1 MKKATQSMV
10 KTFGYSNRAVIGRSV
25 MTGVLGLS
33 AAVGL
38 TPVLWAQEE
47 GGTTVEGL
55 EVVQEVGETV
65 TLSIELGESGVLRS
79 TQDGQPVQETQT
91 TASAFVIGNALQEG
105 EETAPKGM
113 IVMSSESVD
122 GGAPVISSFSLAAP
136 GMGPGAGGFSFGA
149 AGGPDMNFKL
159 GSELNFGGMP
169 FVDTSDWGNL
179 LNIPSIREELDVM
192 DAQFSEI
199 TKARQEMQKSIKE
212 QINQI
217 MEGGFDPS
225 KAKEMAEMIRKQ
237 RESAETAVRE
247 QLLPGQVQRLREVAL
262 RLKQKQVG
270 TVGLLAE
277 KDVKEALGI
286 DSEQLTS
293 LKAKAKELEEEM
305 QKRIEA
311 LRKKAQEELI
321 RELKPEQQ
329 EKLKKML
336 GKEFDANS
344 VQAPKPALKRVIQ
357 SAKGETSQEE
367 KSSKEDR

>member
-1 MKKATQSMV
+1 MKKVTQSMF
-10 KTFGYSNRAVIGRSV
+10 KTFGYSNRGAIGKSV
-25 MTGVLGLS
+25 MSGVFGLS
-33 AAVGL
+33 VACGL
-38 TPVLWAQEE
+38 TPALWAQEE
-47 GGTTVEGL
+47 SGTTIEGV
-55 EVVQEVGETV
+55 EVVQEAGEGV
-65 TLSIELGESGVLRS
+65 TMRIEIGELGIAGSP
-79 TQDGQPVQETQT
+79 QDTPIQERQT

-105 EETAPKGM
+105 ESESPKGM
-113 IVMSSESVD
+113 IVMSAESVD

-136 GMGPGAGGFSFGA
+136 GMGGNGGNFNFTPMGGAN
-149 AGGPDMNFKL
+149 MNFKL
-159 GSELNFGGMP
+159 GSDLNFGGMP

-237 RESAETAVRE
+237 REFAETAVRE
-247 QLLPGQVQRLREVAL
+247 QLLPGQVQRLKEVAL

-286 DSEQLTS
+286 DSEQLSS

-344 VQAPKPALKRVIQ
+344 VQAPRPAVKRVIQ
-357 SAKGETSQEE
+357 SSKNESRQEQE
-367 KSSKEDR
+367 SSKDER

>member
-1 MKKATQSMV
+1 MKKATQSML
-10 KTFGYSNRAVIGRSV
+10 KTFGYSNRGAIGKAVMS
-25 MTGVLGLS
+25 GVFGLS
-33 AAVGL
+33 VASGL
-38 TPVLWAQEE
+38 TPALWAQEE
-47 GGTTVEGL
+47 SGTTIEVA
-55 EVVQEVGETV
+55 EVVQEAGETV

-79 TQDGQPVQETQT
+79 TQDGQPVQERQA

-105 EETAPKGM
+105 DETAPKGM

-136 GMGPGAGGFSFGA
+136 GMGPGAGGFSFGS
-149 AGGPDMNFKL
+149 AGGPNMNFKL
-159 GSELNFGGMP
+159 GGDLNFGGMP

-247 QLLPGQVQRLREVAL
+247 QLLPGQVQRLKEVAL

-286 DSEQLTS
+286 DSEQLSS

-344 VQAPKPALKRVIQ
+344 VQAPKPAVTRVIQ
-357 SAKGETSQEE
+357 SSKNESRQEQE
-367 KSSKEDR
+367 SSKDER